1 MGNFISDCPIFKKHL
16 NSKHQYAENTVK
28 TFDAQTIR
36 SVLLGFFFTDFQM
49 GIALQEV
56 NFCLEAKEMIQEQI
70 VKPDEETFRSSYAAL
85 KHYSIFFT

>member
-1 MGNFISDCPIFKKHL
+1 
-16 NSKHQYAENTVK
+16 
-28 TFDAQTIR
+28 
-36 SVLLGFFFTDFQM
+36 M

-56 NFCLEAKEMIQEQI
+56 NLCLEAKEMIQEQI